1 MGFQGPWLHICL
13 LWATV
18 ASVLVPPVVTQE
30 LRGAGLGLGNW
41 NNNAGIPGS
50 SEDMSAEFGHHIHSH
65 GGYQTLPILL
75 PLPAGL

>member
-1 MGFQGPWLHICL
+1 MGFQGPWLHTCL

-18 ASVLVPPVVTQE
+18 AILLVPPVVTQE

-50 SEDMSAEFGHHIHSH
+50 SEDLSTEFGHHIHR
-65 GGYQTLPILL
+65 GYQALSILL
-75 PLPAGL
+75 PLSAGV